1 MFNFITKIFVF
12 VALLLSF
19 NQVTAKQVSGLYGVE
34 ILVTSESANV
44 RWGAFKRGM
53 DEIFVR
59 ISGDSVI
66 MDKLKRPS
74 AKLYVKQYS
83 YEPVP
88 VTANSAPVSNSAG
101 VALTHKMKIQY
112 NGSAMEKYL
121 LDKGF
126 SVWGKHRPDVVVWL
140 AVRDGVNEY
149 VLKQSDKSLLKTA
162 ADDAL
167 VRRGVPVRWPLFDY
181 KDKKRI
187 GVADIRGGFKEQ
199 VLNASKRYSRGP
211 AMTGSM
217 IWDGKRW
224 QSSWSL
230 LMAGGNRYWSLS
242 DTNYSRL
249 IKKSI
254 DQAADAL
261 GVVFAVNNKMNAQ
274 QLATIKLDIK
284 AVNSITKYHHI
295 ENYLTSLSAV
305 EKTMLLKV
313 DGNSAVFEITLRSD
327 KEDLLDLI
335 ENGAELIKI
344 EGQKPL
350 LAGDTLSPALI
361 PEPDIEKNIKK
372 LAVDGVTPEEKA
384 FIPKKY
390 AVVPLVVNKPAPIPV
405 YYYRLGK

>member
-1 MFNFITKIFVF
+1 
-12 VALLLSF
+12 
-19 NQVTAKQVSGLYGVE
+19 
-34 ILVTSESANV
+34 
-44 RWGAFKRGM
+44 
-53 DEIFVR
+53 
-59 ISGDSVI
+59 
-66 MDKLKRPS
+66 
-74 AKLYVKQYS
+74 
-83 YEPVP
+83 
-88 VTANSAPVSNSAG
+88 
-101 VALTHKMKIQY
+101 
-112 NGSAMEKYL
+112 
-121 LDKGF
+121 
-126 SVWGKHRPDVVVWL
+126 
-140 AVRDGVNEY
+140 
-149 VLKQSDKSLLKTA
+149 
-162 ADDAL
+162 
-167 VRRGVPVRWPLFDY
+167 
-181 KDKKRI
+181 
-187 GVADIRGGFKEQ
+187 
-199 VLNASKRYSRGP
+199 
-211 AMTGSM
+211 
-217 IWDGKRW
+217 
-224 QSSWSL
+224 
-230 LMAGGNRYWSLS
+230 MAGGNRYWSLS